1 VAYSATT
8 WVESS
13 TTVGPTNLNKLETAA
28 TKMPYGPDFSSDNIP
43 VWNGSAWVSQ
53 KVTHSQMT
61 VPSAR
66 VYGSANQSIADSSTV
81 ALAFNS
87 ERYDTDSMH
96 DTATNNTRLTCN
108 TTGTYSITGSVQFAA
123 NATGRRL
130 IQVRINGATVI
141 ATAGF
146 NTVSGSFNT
155 DIVVTT
161 DYQLSAT
168 DYVEL
173 VAFQNSGGALNVLAT
188 SNYSPEFMIKR
199 VA

>member
-1 VAYSATT
+1 MAYSATT
-8 WVESS
+8 WVEGQ

-28 TKMPYGPDFSSDNIP
+28 TKMPYGPDFSSDNVP

-66 VYGSANQSIADSSTV
+66 VFNSANQSIADSSTV

-96 DTATNNTRLTCN
+96 DTVTNNTRLTCN

-123 NATGRRL
+123 NGTGRRL
-130 IQVRINGATVI
+130 VQIRLNGATVI
-141 ATAGF
+141 GSASVPTA
-146 NTVSGSFNT
+146 SGTFNT
-155 DIVVTT
+155 DLFVTT